1 MAKLIGIAIRP
12 ARSGEIN
19 ELDNVEISKKEGVA
33 GDKRSRPG
41 KRQVTLMSKSAWDI
55 ACRELDIDLPWTVR
69 RANLLVDD
77 LPLKETTG
85 QFIHCGE
92 LVLEITGETDPC
104 KLMESAQPGLFKA
117 LIPDWRGGVTCRVL
131 QGGRLT
137 IGMDASLSKTA
148 QT

>member
-1 MAKLIGIAIRP
+1 MATLIGIAVRP
-12 ARSGEIN
+12 KKTRDIN
-19 ELDNVEISKKEGVA
+19 ELGSVEISKTDGVA

-41 KRQVTLMSKSAWDI
+41 KRQVTLMSKNAWDI
-55 ACRELDIDLPWTVR
+55 ACRELNIDLPWTVR

-85 QFIHCGE
+85 QFILCGD

-104 KLMESAQPGLFKA
+104 KLMETTQPGLLKA

-131 QGGRLT
+131 QGGTLT
-137 IGMDASLSKTA
+137 IGMDATLSKTA
-148 QT
+148 QI

>member
-1 MAKLIGIAIRP
+1 MATLIGIAVRP
-12 ARSGEIN
+12 EKTRDIN
-19 ELDNVEISKKEGVA
+19 ELDSVDISKTEGLT

-41 KRQVTLMSKSAWDI
+41 KRQVTLMSKKSWDI
-55 ACRELDIDLPWTVR
+55 ACGELDIILPWTTR

-104 KLMESAQPGLFKA
+104 KLMETAQPGLLKA
-117 LIPDWRGGVTCRVL
+117 LMPDWRGGVTCRVL
-131 QGGRLT
+131 HGGSVV
-137 IGMDASLSKTA
+137 IGMETTLSKKV
-148 QT
+148 